1 MHKPAKR
8 GDGYRQFLYD
18 SAPAESNETEKGNV
32 TLPPSRG
39 EPGLDYLSLKPPLIP
54 PTNFVSKKKDLRL
67 KKSQLTKGNF
77 YFPEAVYN
85 NIKNKS
91 KVVLRPVNL
100 ERGVTLKA
108 TKFSK
113 L

>member
-54 PTNFVSKKKDLRL
+54 TTNFVSKKKDLRF
-67 KKSQLTKGNF
+67 KKSQLTKGNV
-77 YFPEAVYN
+77 YLPEA
-85 NIKNKS
+85 
-91 KVVLRPVNL
+91 VLRPVNL

-108 TKFSK
+108 TNFSK
-113 L
+113 F